1 MVQYDDGV
9 GSMLPADV
17 AYMHYSCPVY
27 VCTTPLL
34 LRCISNIDV
43 PSLLGRLE
51 TRLNNP
57 DVQGCLLRRDLE
69 DGLISL
75 FDGLG
80 QVLVNGR
87 VVSGDGL

>member
-1 MVQYDDGV
+1 
-9 GSMLPADV
+9 MLPAAA
-17 AYMHYSCPVY
+17 AYVHNSHPIY
-27 VCTTPLL
+27 VCTTLL
-34 LRCISNIDV
+34 HSSAGLDIDI

-69 DGLISL
+69 DGLIPL
-75 FDGLG
+75 LDGLG

-87 VVSGDGL
+87 VVSRDGL